1 MKYTHFPGVRY
12 NVGVHF
18 DGDFMRM
25 RGLIGGLGVALVL
38 LPALPALAGPRDDV
52 KAGTARC
59 DAFAD
64 DRTWLDCY
72 YGAAQPMRAQ
82 LGLAPAPN
90 SQIVLVPQA
99 LPGVTTPAPLQL
111 GNTTA
116 NGRPGFF
123 ARLMTHTVVKAEPPT
138 HMTAYTFDK
147 AGIFT
152 VTLANGEVWTQ
163 DNLDTTRAK
172 WRGAPAS
179 LAVTIEPGPKMKV
192 GAHELYSV
200 VRVR

>member
-1 MKYTHFPGVRY
+1 
-12 NVGVHF
+12 
-18 DGDFMRM
+18 M

-38 LPALPALAGPRDDV
+38 LTAPVLAGPRDDV

-90 SQIVLVPQA
+90 SQLVLVPQA
-99 LPGVTTPAPLQL
+99 LPGVTTPAPAPFQL

-116 NGRPGFF
+116 NGKPGFF

-138 HMTAYTFDK
+138 RMTAYSFDK
-147 AGIFT
+147 AGFFT

-179 LAVTIEPGPKMKV
+179 LVVTIEPGSKMKV
-192 GAHELYSV
+192 GAHELYPV
-200 VRVR
+200 TRVR